1 MGAGRRLKEFRKEI
15 QVGAVEP
22 ATAFHGLEGLKHM
35 ASSIVPGIYHEE
47 ELDFKVPA
55 PTEESYEMAK
65 RLAREE
71 GLLVGQSSG
80 AAMWGAM
87 QVARKIKKGQKAV
100 IVVIFPDGGDK
111 YLSTRLW
118 EGEEQAAP
126 VL

>member
-1 MGAGRRLKEFRKEI
+1 
-15 QVGAVEP
+15 
-22 ATAFHGLEGLKHM
+22 M

-47 ELDFKVPA
+47 SLDRKIPA
-55 PTEESYEMAK
+55 PTEESYDMAK

-80 AAMWGAM
+80 AAMWGALEL
-87 QVARKIKKGQKAV
+87 AKELKEGV

-118 EGEEQAAP
+118 ETT
-126 VL
+126 